1 MTVTNTLTDTTVNKK
16 PRLRPTDTGTSPRA
30 GVLARPSRRS
40 LMSTHAIVLLKNDHK
55 QVATLFAQFEKKT
68 TTKARRGTIVTEVLR
83 LLAIHTHIENTIM
96 YPEVATALP
105 EVKDDVLESYEEHHV
120 VDVLS
125 AELAGMTPDDERF
138 VAKFTVLMENVRH
151 HVREEEDEWFPIVRK
166 GMSRTQLREM
176 GARMIAAKETAP
188 EAPTPPSALKKVI
201 DAVVS

>member
-1 MTVTNTLTDTTVNKK
+1 
-16 PRLRPTDTGTSPRA
+16 
-30 GVLARPSRRS
+30 
-40 LMSTHAIVLLKNDHK
+40 MSTDAIVLLKNDHK
-55 QVATLFAQFEKKT
+55 QVAALFAQFEKKT

-188 EAPTPPSALKKVI
+188 EAPAPPSALKKVI

>member
-1 MTVTNTLTDTTVNKK
+1 V
-16 PRLRPTDTGTSPRA
+16 PTSTPRA
-30 GVLARPSRRS
+30 SRKASPAAARTT
-40 LMSTHAIVLLKNDHK
+40 STDAIVVLKKDHK
-55 QVATLFAQFEKKT
+55 EVAGLFAEFEKKT
-68 TTKARRGTIVTEVLR
+68 TTKARRGAIVAKVLR
-83 LLAIHTHIENTIM
+83 LLAVHTHIENTIM
-96 YPEVATALP
+96 YPEVVKALP

-125 AELAGMTPDDERF
+125 SELAGMTPDDERF

-176 GARMIAAKETAP
+176 GARMVAAKKTAP
-188 EAPTPPSALKKVI
+188 EGPTPPSALKKVI